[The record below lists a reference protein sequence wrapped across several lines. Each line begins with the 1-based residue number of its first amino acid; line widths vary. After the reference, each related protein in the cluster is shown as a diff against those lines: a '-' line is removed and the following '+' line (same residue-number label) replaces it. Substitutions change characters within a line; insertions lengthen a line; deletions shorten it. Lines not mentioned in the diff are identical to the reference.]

1 MPAAAPN
8 PTRRQRQCIAWG
20 DAGITA
26 GGDGRA
32 QILFPAK
39 GLKRQ
44 PLLRIPVPNAQVSAG
59 LPQPALCLQGRG
71 LRMGSCICGLVQP
84 PAPPQRHQ
92 VRDATSAPQGS
103 SQGNLPAASRGL
115 RGRTPCQSNSLEPEH
130 PLLAPTRR
138 SVDQQ
143 ATGRER
149 TGPGVNVNAGR
160 LSGSPGVTS
169 FLKVTGAD

>member
-1 MPAAAPN
+1 MPIKCQCSLCSSSPVSLLSRKSKRSLKGSAPRTSVK
-8 PTRRQRQCIAWG
+8 PKLSSRRLLRRTH
-20 DAGITA
+20 AGITA

-59 LPQPALCLQGRG
+59 IPQPALCLQGRG

-92 VRDATSAPQGS
+92 VRDATSAPQRS
-103 SQGNLPAASRGL
+103 SQGNLPAASGGL
-115 RGRTPCQSNSLEPEH
+115 RGRTPCQSKALE
-130 PLLAPTRR
+130 R
-138 SVDQQ
+138 
-143 ATGRER
+143 
-149 TGPGVNVNAGR
+149 
-160 LSGSPGVTS
+160 
-169 FLKVTGAD
+169 